1 MIISLIAAAG
11 LNNEIGRDNDLP
23 WNMPN
28 DMKFFKETTTGHWV
42 LMGRNTFESFGKRPL
57 KNRTN
62 IVVTRQNDYV
72 AEGCTVVATIE
83 AGIELAKQAG
93 ETELFVI
100 GGGEIYKHAIHLA
113 NRVYLTRIYHS
124 FDATVH
130 FPAMDEAEWKVVH
143 EDKRAAD
150 ERHAYD
156 YTFYTFDRVT
166 V

>member
-62 IVVTRQNDYV
+62 IVVTRQSGYV

-100 GGGEIYKHAIHLA
+100 GGGDIYKHAIHLA

-150 ERHAYD
+150 ERHAFD

>member
-23 WNMPN
+23 WSMPN

-62 IVVTRQNDYV
+62 VVVTRQNDYV

-113 NRVYLTRIYHS
+113 DRVYLTRIYHS

-130 FPAMDEAEWKVVH
+130 FPAMDEAEWKVVF
-143 EDKRAAD
+143 EDKRQAD

-156 YTFYTFDRVT
+156 YTFYTYERIT